1 MQHSGDSVL
10 IQEIRRLSDIARLVA
25 VAWFVGLLSV
35 VAPCLALPFAG
46 NLRKSM
52 LDQILKAMNRHA
64 VRRCFDRSSCN
75 MRCSRVVGS
84 SLRHPISALMTPRPV
99 PPGAQ

>member
-10 IQEIRRLSDIARLVA
+10 IQGTRRPSDIARLVA
-25 VAWFVGLLSV
+25 VAWFVGLLSI

-46 NLRKSM
+46 NLRKST
-52 LDQILKAMNRHA
+52 LDQILETMNRHA

-75 MRCSRVVGS
+75 MLCSRVVGS
-84 SLRHPISALMTPRPV
+84 SLRHPIWTLMMPRPV
-99 PPGAQ
+99 PTGVQ